1 MARKRIVVVFDA
13 SPLLVNKTGVAYYIE
28 RLVTSLARQYPDEL
42 ELVGFYYNFLGRR
55 STTHLPK
62 APNLHFHAVRFLPS
76 KIIYQLRRWGIE
88 FPVEYLSGTQANFV
102 LYTNFLS
109 YPSLFKT
116 PSAPVIHDLAYIDLP
131 ETVAEK
137 NRRDLTRFV
146 PKAIERSAFVI
157 TVSEFTKSKLQ
168 KLYKLPADKI
178 LVTPIPPDEP
188 RELSAKKQKSLLAAA
203 GVNKSYLLFV
213 GTVEPRKNLV
223 NLIEAYRQLPQE
235 LRDEYSMVIAGRIG
249 WNCQAEEAA
258 LAEAVADGFD
268 VRHLG
273 YVDEDTRTALFKN
286 ATLFVSASNYEGYG
300 MPVIEAMAAGVPVA
314 ISDIPVFRE
323 VAQENA
329 FYFDQTKPTTIAAII
344 QEALLDDKR
353 RTRLSI
359 AGLNR
364 VAQFDWDRVTTN
376 IHDKIIETLHSN

>member
-1 MARKRIVVVFDA
+1 
-13 SPLLVNKTGVAYYIE
+13 
-28 RLVTSLARQYPDEL
+28 
-42 ELVGFYYNFLGRR
+42 
-55 STTHLPK
+55 
-62 APNLHFHAVRFLPS
+62 
-76 KIIYQLRRWGIE
+76 
-88 FPVEYLSGTQANFV
+88 
-102 LYTNFLS
+102 
-109 YPSLFKT
+109 
-116 PSAPVIHDLAYIDLP
+116 
-131 ETVAEK
+131 
-137 NRRDLTRFV
+137 
-146 PKAIERSAFVI
+146 
-157 TVSEFTKSKLQ
+157 
-168 KLYKLPADKI
+168 
-178 LVTPIPPDEP
+178 
-188 RELSAKKQKSLLAAA
+188 
-203 GVNKSYLLFV
+203 
-213 GTVEPRKNLV
+213 
-223 NLIEAYRQLPQE
+223 YRQLPQE